1 MDWNQRVLNDDVKIK
16 INWVYFSREDAWH
29 AVFDYKLTV
38 GRWIEIDELSFAN
51 SFKSQNIVQEEYAKR
66 LRLIP
71 PGLGSSHVGMFWASS
86 WKF

>member
-16 INWVYFSREDAWH
+16 INWVYFSREAAWH

-66 LRLIP
+66 THVILLNF
-71 PGLGSSHVGMFWASS
+71 GSIHVGVSIL
-86 WKF
+86 